1 MTTEQFVESDIYK
14 QMSPVDFVFVDGYHT
29 AERARFDHEAFVP
42 KLVPN
47 GLALF
52 HDSVNQRVSKMYGED
67 KAYQYSVCKYIDQ
80 LRTRKDLQILD
91 LPLEN
96 GLTLV
101 RHCDL

>member
-1 MTTEQFVESDIYK
+1 M
-14 QMSPVDFVFVDGYHT
+14 
-29 AERARFDHEAFVP
+29 P
-42 KLVPN
+42 KLIKN
-47 GLALF
+47 GLVLF

-67 KAYQYSVCKYIDQ
+67 KAYQYSVCRYIDQ
-80 LRTRKDLQILD
+80 LKTRKDLQILD